1 MARSKNKKASVEEET
16 NQTVL
21 TQYAPEQEAQ
31 STTDDDLFIIGIGA
45 SAGGL
50 EALQLLFANLPEE
63 MDKVVIIVAQHL
75 SPTYKSMLVQLLSR
89 STARSVLEI
98 ENNMAVKPNC
108 IYITPPDSEITYE
121 AGKMF
126 LSRPQNSFGPKP
138 SVDTFFT
145 SLAIHKK
152 ERAIGVILS
161 GTGSDGARGIEQI
174 HNYGGLTIA
183 QVPSTA
189 KYNGMPL
196 AAIQTG
202 VVDLEAEPER
212 IGADIL
218 EYIQTGINDDFRARN
233 LSRTNASAL
242 NELLKMLS
250 HRTGTDFSDY
260 KPSTILR
267 RLEKRIEAV
276 KAKDLEEYISYI
288 RSNQAELDLL
298 FNTILI
304 GVTKF
309 FRDDDAFKELQF
321 CLKQILDSHIEKSPI
336 RIWVAGCAT
345 GEEPHTIAILLS
357 ELLGDSVQDQNVQIF
372 ATDID
377 DHAISIARK
386 GVYSESSIE
395 NVPPDILERYFKKN
409 GNKYEVIK
417 PIRQL
422 VLFSKHDVTIH
433 PPFLKLDLISCRNL
447 LIYFGPNLQKHV
459 LPIFHY
465 SLNPNGFLFL
475 GKSESI
481 GQFSHLFNTVHPK
494 FKIYQRK
501 QVSHFPAVRFS
512 AFKPTQQLNYNK
524 ATKRTDPSIRTMN
537 DMIMHTLYNTFSHP
551 YVIVND
557 TMDVQE
563 MFGDVS
569 KYLSLKQGA
578 MNANIVN
585 LVSKEL
591 QIEVRSLVTKS
602 IKDHTSLRG
611 ELKEFPF
618 PDRPSY
624 VRIHVNPLLYT
635 EPHNELFMVTFE
647 EVELAPQLRSAL
659 VIPKDGGSEDP
670 RVTQL
675 EQELAATKEH
685 LQTYIEELETANEE
699 LQSLNEELQSSNEE
713 LQSSNEELET
723 SNEELQSSNEEIQ
736 IAYTELRQANIELEK
751 KDDALMRSEA
761 NIAALLNNSLQ
772 AFILIDRSYTV
783 ITFNNAAQEYSLR
796 LFEKQMKHGNSII
809 DYIMGNEM
817 SVFREGFNDA
827 VSGKLSQG
835 EYIKRNSDGSPS
847 YYLYNFSPVRDS
859 TGKTTV
865 ISFSLLDATE
875 TLSAKA
881 ELAERER
888 MIDSIF
894 QSTDIGICVTDV
906 NGRFV
911 KVNKG
916 YLAIYGYSEEEL
928 LGNEFTMVVTDDF
941 KETAWKI
948 YHDFLNGIP
957 EMDSVWK
964 VVRKGGE
971 IMEIYVSAHLMVLG
985 DNIKYKVTTIRRLK

>member
-1 MARSKNKKASVEEET
+1 
-16 NQTVL
+16 
-21 TQYAPEQEAQ
+21 
-31 STTDDDLFIIGIGA
+31 
-45 SAGGL
+45 
-50 EALQLLFANLPEE
+50 
-63 MDKVVIIVAQHL
+63 
-75 SPTYKSMLVQLLSR
+75 
-89 STARSVLEI
+89 
-98 ENNMAVKPNC
+98 
-108 IYITPPDSEITYE
+108 
-121 AGKMF
+121 
-126 LSRPQNSFGPKP
+126 
-138 SVDTFFT
+138 
-145 SLAIHKK
+145 
-152 ERAIGVILS
+152 
-161 GTGSDGARGIEQI
+161 
-174 HNYGGLTIA
+174 
-183 QVPSTA
+183 
-189 KYNGMPL
+189 
-196 AAIQTG
+196 
-202 VVDLEAEPER
+202 
-212 IGADIL
+212 
-218 EYIQTGINDDFRARN
+218 
-233 LSRTNASAL
+233 
-242 NELLKMLS
+242 
-250 HRTGTDFSDY
+250 
-260 KPSTILR
+260 
-267 RLEKRIEAV
+267 
-276 KAKDLEEYISYI
+276 
-288 RSNQAELDLL
+288 
-298 FNTILI
+298 
-304 GVTKF
+304 
-309 FRDDDAFKELQF
+309 
-321 CLKQILDSHIEKSPI
+321 
-336 RIWVAGCAT
+336 
-345 GEEPHTIAILLS
+345 
-357 ELLGDSVQDQNVQIF
+357 
-372 ATDID
+372 
-377 DHAISIARK
+377 
-386 GVYSESSIE
+386 
-395 NVPPDILERYFKKN
+395 
-409 GNKYEVIK
+409 
-417 PIRQL
+417 
-422 VLFSKHDVTIH
+422 
-433 PPFLKLDLISCRNL
+433 
-447 LIYFGPNLQKHV
+447 
-459 LPIFHY
+459 
-465 SLNPNGFLFL
+465 
-475 GKSESI
+475 
-481 GQFSHLFNTVHPK
+481 
-494 FKIYQRK
+494 
-501 QVSHFPAVRFS
+501 
-512 AFKPTQQLNYNK
+512 
-524 ATKRTDPSIRTMN
+524 
-537 DMIMHTLYNTFSHP
+537 
-551 YVIVND
+551 
-557 TMDVQE
+557 
-563 MFGDVS
+563 
-569 KYLSLKQGA
+569 
-578 MNANIVN
+578 
-585 LVSKEL
+585 
-591 QIEVRSLVTKS
+591 
-602 IKDHTSLRG
+602 
-611 ELKEFPF
+611 
-618 PDRPSY
+618 
-624 VRIHVNPLLYT
+624 
-635 EPHNELFMVTFE
+635 MVTFE